1 MKEIPKKDLT
11 TGSVRGHIIKL
22 TLGMLGGFVGMCAFN
37 MADTYFISRLGKE
50 YLAAMGFVGPL
61 VMFIGSI
68 CMGIGIAVASIVARK
83 IGAKDYDGV
92 KRFMS
97 DTMLFAFAFVLVL
110 AMIGLIF
117 AENILKMMGAEGI
130 VLELALRYL
139 NIWFYFVAFMFV
151 PMLAN
156 NAIRA
161 TGHALIPAFIMGGG
175 AVLNIV
181 LDWLMIFGNW
191 GFPRLEL
198 EGAVWATVIARFC
211 SFMTAIYLLY
221 FKFHLIGFAV
231 PRWKRFKESCR
242 ELLGTAVPAIANNI
256 LMPLS
261 NMLII
266 AMIATFGNAA
276 VAGTNAGNQIV
287 IFSFMVPMAMGSVLM
302 PFAGQNYAA
311 SKFDRIRGGWNFA
324 AVFSMFYA
332 ALSLVLLFFWGRP
345 LAMIFSKDP
354 AVYEVI
360 LWYLY
365 IILSLS
371 GFCHIAVHTGFLF
384 NAVGKPL
391 YASVLYILRIIVFM
405 LPLAWIGMELYGF
418 KGIFAGVSLANLF
431 AGIVA
436 WVWFNRIMKN
446 ERCRQTECLRFE
458 ETIDYAEQGT

>member
-1 MKEIPKKDLT
+1 
-11 TGSVRGHIIKL
+11 
-22 TLGMLGGFVGMCAFN
+22 
-37 MADTYFISRLGKE
+37 
-50 YLAAMGFVGPL
+50 
-61 VMFIGSI
+61 
-68 CMGIGIAVASIVARK
+68 
-83 IGAKDYDGV
+83 
-92 KRFMS
+92 
-97 DTMLFAFAFVLVL
+97 
-110 AMIGLIF
+110 
-117 AENILKMMGAEGI
+117 
-130 VLELALRYL
+130 
-139 NIWFYFVAFMFV
+139 
-151 PMLAN
+151 
-156 NAIRA
+156 
-161 TGHALIPAFIMGGG
+161 
-175 AVLNIV
+175 
-181 LDWLMIFGNW
+181 
-191 GFPRLEL
+191 
-198 EGAVWATVIARFC
+198 
-211 SFMTAIYLLY
+211 
-221 FKFHLIGFAV
+221 
-231 PRWKRFKESCR
+231 
-242 ELLGTAVPAIANNI
+242 
-256 LMPLS
+256 MPLS

-266 AMIATFGNAA
+266 AMIATFGNAV

-332 ALSLVLLFFWGRP
+332 ALSLVLLLFWGRP

-405 LPLAWIGMELYGF
+405 LPLAWVGMELYGF

-446 ERCRQTECLRFE
+446 ERCRQTECLRFQE
-458 ETIDYAEQGT
+458 NVDCVEQGT